1 MTHAT
6 DSPPAENKKQQ
17 AVASIGFW
25 LFVPAVAAFL
35 VSWALRSFVSEKLSL
50 VGTAALVYAIFT
62 LIMLTRNPNQFVRI
76 ALALVNFAMILIFG
90 YFQWQALAPKTWP
103 AWTVWIGAGL
113 AGVLWLMVGYMI
125 ISRIGA
131 RGKTAHPSASNGH
144 VVAQQIKSG
153 EITADIREQIMAA
166 IKLST
171 SKGDLSVDAGEL
183 IHQLGLQSVT
193 KDRESRASMANSM
206 MEALRS
212 GIFDDADKPAVR
224 RAIRALFEISD
235 EDLEEGHVNEPLHR
249 RIADLAEEA
258 SEHIHIDWGHKEK
271 P

>member
-1 MTHAT
+1 MTHV
-6 DSPPAENKKQQ
+6 DESPPVASKTQRV
-17 AVASIGFW
+17 VASIGFW
-25 LFVPAVAAFL
+25 LFVPTVAAFL
-35 VSWALRSFVSEKLSL
+35 VSVALRSFVSEKLSL

-76 ALALVNFAMILIFG
+76 ALTLMNFAMILVFG

-113 AGVLWLMVGYMI
+113 AGVLWLVVGYLI
-125 ISRIGA
+125 ISRIGT
-131 RGKTAHPSASNGH
+131 RGNSAHSRPAKNGH
-144 VVAQQIKSG
+144 VVAEQIKSG

-206 MEALRS
+206 MDALRS

-224 RAIRALFEISD
+224 TAIRALYEISD
-235 EDLEEGHVNEPLHR
+235 EALEDGH
-249 RIADLAEEA
+249 A
-258 SEHIHIDWGHKEK
+258 SSPHQPKALPARKKIKTIEWD
-271 P
+271 